1 MPFNNY
7 APQYIFKGQV
17 QSDTAPSANND
28 LVRKQDVSG
37 LSFISSIASGSSNY
51 LSVSNGE
58 LSVSSLLI
66 SDVHVDGTQTS
77 LANFISNEGSTAGS
91 LKKGDILV
99 LTNATGGAETYIVS
113 GADGSTANN
122 YTQIESGLTSAE
134 IVAKLT
140 GGTGIN
146 IASNGTIS
154 FNGDTDVVSE
164 GSTNLYYTDARF
176 NTAFG
181 GKSTSD
187 LSEGSNLYF
196 TNTRARGAVTAAA
209 GGPLAYANGI
219 FSVSISNSG
228 ALDSG
233 TSLGVRVDDTTIG
246 ITAGNRLEF
255 KGDSDNVSEGSS
267 NLYFTDARARAAFSA
282 GTGITISGAGEIAS
296 SITQYTDANAI
307 AAFSGGK
314 GINLDNAG
322 ELTVDFS
329 EFSTSDIT
337 EGTKLFYTD
346 ARARAALSAGTGI
359 TYNSSTGQIG
369 CSITQY
375 TDSNARA
382 AISATGNIS
391 YNSSTG
397 VISTSLTQYA
407 DANARAAVSA
417 GNGLDY
423 NSSTGEFSL
432 DLKANSGL
440 AIDSTELKVTLGEGL
455 GFSPDGFIEVEAGS
469 GLEINSG
476 DQSLQVDKTYF
487 RKVFSAQSFSAN
499 TAKTINH
506 ALGEKYV
513 QVSVYDSSDNLV
525 HAEVSLTDANNLT
538 VTTSDALTGVTV
550 VVSI

>member
-7 APQYIFKGQV
+7 SPTYVFKGQV

-37 LSFISSIASGSSNY
+37 LSFISSIASGSSSY

-77 LANFISNEGSTAGS
+77 LANFISNESSTAAS

-113 GADGSTANN
+113 GTDGSAANN

-154 FNGDTDVVSE
+154 FNGDTDDVSE
-164 GSTNLYYTDARF
+164 GSNLYYTDAR
-176 NTAFG
+176 
-181 GKSTSD
+181 
-187 LSEGSNLYF
+187 
-196 TNTRARGAVTAAA
+196 ARGAVSAES
-209 GGPLAYANGI
+209 GGALLYASATGQFRI
-219 FSVSISNSG
+219 SISNSG
-228 ALDSG
+228 GLSTSG
-233 TSLGVRVDDTTIG
+233 SLAVQYDNSTIG
-246 ITAGNRLEF
+246 LNGSNQLEF
-255 KGDSDNVSEGSS
+255 KGDSDDVSEGSS
-267 NLYFTDARARAAFSA
+267 NLYFTDARARGAFSA
-282 GTGITISGAGEIAS
+282 GAGITISGAGEIAS
-296 SITQYTDANAI
+296 SITQYTDSN
-307 AAFSGGK
+307 
-314 GINLDNAG
+314 
-322 ELTVDFS
+322 
-329 EFSTSDIT
+329 
-337 EGTKLFYTD
+337 
-346 ARARAALSAGTGI
+346 ARAALSAGTGI
-359 TYNSSTGQIG
+359 TYNSSTGEIG

-375 TDSNARA
+375 ADSDARA

-397 VISTSLTQYA
+397 VISTTLTQYA
-407 DANARAAVSA
+407 DSNARAAVS
-417 GNGLDY
+417 GGDGLDY
-423 NSSTGEFSL
+423 NSSTGVFSL

-440 AIDSTELKVTLGEGL
+440 AIDAGELKVELGEGL
-455 GFSPDGFIEVEAGS
+455 GFAPDGVIEVEAGS

-476 DQSLQVDKTYF
+476 DQSLQVDKAYF
-487 RKVFSAQSFSAN
+487 RKVFSAQSFTAN

>member
-7 APQYIFKGQV
+7 SPTYVFKGQV

-37 LSFISSIASGSSNY
+37 LSFISSIASGSSSY

-77 LANFISNEGSTAGS
+77 LANFISNESSTAAS

-113 GADGSTANN
+113 GTDGSAANN

-154 FNGDTDVVSE
+154 FNGDTDDVSE

-176 NTAFG
+176 NSAFG
-181 GKSTSD
+181 AKSTSD
-187 LSEGSNLYF
+187 LSEGSNLYY
-196 TNTRARGAVTAAA
+196 TDARARGAVSAES
-209 GGPLAYANGI
+209 GGALLYASATGQFRI
-219 FSVSISNSG
+219 SISNSG
-228 ALDSG
+228 GLSTSG
-233 TSLGVRVDDTTIG
+233 SLAVQYDNSTIG
-246 ITAGNRLEF
+246 LNGSNQLEF
-255 KGDSDNVSEGSS
+255 KGDSDDVSEGSS
-267 NLYFTDARARAAFSA
+267 NLYFTDARARGAFSA
-282 GTGITISGAGEIAS
+282 GAGITISGAGEIAS
-296 SITQYTDANAI
+296 SITQYTDSN
-307 AAFSGGK
+307 
-314 GINLDNAG
+314 
-322 ELTVDFS
+322 
-329 EFSTSDIT
+329 
-337 EGTKLFYTD
+337 
-346 ARARAALSAGTGI
+346 ARAALSAGTGI
-359 TYNSSTGQIG
+359 TYNSSTGEIG

-375 TDSNARA
+375 ADSDARA

-397 VISTSLTQYA
+397 VISTTLTQYA
-407 DANARAAVSA
+407 DSNARAAVS
-417 GNGLDY
+417 GGDGLDY
-423 NSSTGEFSL
+423 NSSTGVFSL

-440 AIDSTELKVTLGEGL
+440 AIDAGELKVELGEGL
-455 GFSPDGFIEVEAGS
+455 GFAPDGVIEVEAGS

-476 DQSLQVDKTYF
+476 DQSLQVDKAYF
-487 RKVFSAQSFSAN
+487 RKVFSAQSFTAN

>member
-7 APQYIFKGQV
+7 SPTYVFKGQV

-37 LSFISSIASGSSNY
+37 LSFISSIASGSSSY

-77 LANFISNEGSTAGS
+77 LANFISNESSTAAS

-113 GADGSTANN
+113 GTDGSAANN

-154 FNGDTDVVSE
+154 FNGDTDDVSE
-164 GSTNLYYTDARF
+164 GSTNLYYTDAR
-176 NTAFG
+176 
-181 GKSTSD
+181 
-187 LSEGSNLYF
+187 
-196 TNTRARGAVTAAA
+196 ARGAVSAES
-209 GGPLAYANGI
+209 GGALLYASATGQFRI
-219 FSVSISNSG
+219 SISNSG
-228 ALDSG
+228 GLSTSG
-233 TSLGVRVDDTTIG
+233 SLAVQYDNSTIG
-246 ITAGNRLEF
+246 LNGSNQLEF
-255 KGDSDNVSEGSS
+255 KGDSDDVSEGSS
-267 NLYFTDARARAAFSA
+267 NLYFTDARARGAFSA
-282 GTGITISGAGEIAS
+282 GAGITISGAGEIAS
-296 SITQYTDANAI
+296 SITQYTDSN
-307 AAFSGGK
+307 
-314 GINLDNAG
+314 
-322 ELTVDFS
+322 
-329 EFSTSDIT
+329 
-337 EGTKLFYTD
+337 
-346 ARARAALSAGTGI
+346 ARAALSAGTGI
-359 TYNSSTGQIG
+359 TYNSSTGEIG

-375 TDSNARA
+375 ADSDARA

-397 VISTSLTQYA
+397 VISTTLTQYA
-407 DANARAAVSA
+407 DSNARAAVS
-417 GNGLDY
+417 GGDGLDY
-423 NSSTGEFSL
+423 NSSTGVFSL

-440 AIDSTELKVTLGEGL
+440 AIDAGELKVELGEGL
-455 GFSPDGFIEVEAGS
+455 GFAPDGVIEVEAGS

-476 DQSLQVDKTYF
+476 DQSLQVDKAYF
-487 RKVFSAQSFSAN
+487 RKVFSAQSFTAN